1 MRPVIREPPRM
12 REPLRRWG
20 FRGLVAGLFLL
31 AGYYAVFGGVYS
43 VFDIRG
49 MQGEREDM
57 IRRLDSLIALTDSLS
72 QRADSLESDELAI
85 ERVAREEH
93 GLIREGEVLVRF
105 HDVDGEEEGDEAA
118 ESDEDA
124 GEEEDPGT

>member
-1 MRPVIREPPRM
+1 M

-49 MQGEREDM
+49 MKGEREAM
-57 IRRLDSLIALTDSLS
+57 IGRLDSLITLTDSLS
-72 QRADSLESDELAI
+72 QRADSLESDDLAI

-93 GLIREGEVLVRF
+93 GLIKEGEVLVRF
-105 HDVDGEEEGDEAA
+105 HDVDGEDEVEEDTGSGENEGDE
-118 ESDEDA
+118 DE
-124 GEEEDPGT
+124 PGT